1 MGRPSLTSCSPI
13 AVLRLTVSSAVL
25 DASAILALLQG
36 EPGAPV
42 VQAAVQA
49 GVALGAVNLAEVIS
63 KLAERGMALPDIDS
77 AVDGLAL
84 DIVPLDGALARRI
97 GALRPLTRSTGL
109 SLGDRAC
116 LALAEHLGLPAL
128 TTDRQW
134 AGLVPGIIVQVIR

>member
-1 MGRPSLTSCSPI
+1 
-13 AVLRLTVSSAVL
+13 VSSAVL
-25 DASAILALLQG
+25 DASAVLTLLQN
-36 EPGAPV
+36 EPGAPI
-42 VQAAVQA
+42 VQAAIQA
-49 GVALGAVNLAEVIS
+49 GAALGAVNLAEVIS

-97 GALRPLTRSTGL
+97 GALRPLTRSAGL

-116 LALAEHLGLPAL
+116 LALASSGLPAL

-134 AGLVPGIIVQVIR
+134 AGLAPGIIVQVIR

>member
-1 MGRPSLTSCSPI
+1 
-13 AVLRLTVSSAVL
+13 
-25 DASAILALLQG
+25 
-36 EPGAPV
+36 
-42 VQAAVQA
+42 
-49 GVALGAVNLAEVIS
+49 VIG

-84 DIVPLDGALARRI
+84 DIVPLDRALARRI
-97 GALRPLTRSTGL
+97 GALRPLTRGAGL

-134 AGLVPGIIVQVIR
+134 AGLAPGIIVQVIR

>member
-49 GVALGAVNLAEVIS
+49 GAALGAVNLAEVIS

-84 DIVPLDGALARRI
+84 DIVPLDEALARRI

-134 AGLVPGIIVQVIR
+134 AGPVPGIIVQVIR